1 MPGVWQR
8 CLAGRSGPATGAR
21 CRGVAVLDIP
31 ADADTLGQARDR
43 YGLPGAGAEGLVLV
57 RPDGYV
63 MGRWRG
69 LDPAPL
75 LAALEHEG
83 LIE

>member
-1 MPGVWQR
+1 MPDALR
-8 CLAGRSGPATGAR
+8 DLPDH
-21 CRGVAVLDIP
+21 GVAVLAIEP
-31 ADADTLGQARDR
+31 EADTLGQARQR
-43 YGLPGAGAEGLVLV
+43 YGLTDASAEALVLV

-75 LAALEHEG
+75 LAALELKG
-83 LIE
+83 FAV